1 MRNFKH
7 LAENKESYLTH
18 MHHAF
23 HISYCMFTSS
33 IKCLIHAFYP
43 DIFIDSAS
51 STCSEIIKYMENRK
65 KITSE

>member
-1 MRNFKH
+1 MKFKH
-7 LAENKESYLTH
+7 LDENKESYLIH
-18 MHHAF
+18 MHHAL

-43 DIFIDSAS
+43 DIFEDSAS
-51 STCSEIIKYMENRK
+51 STCTQIIKYMEKR